1 MNERTR
7 NLSVKNSDA
16 PPKSKKEIKS
26 ALRWLRE
33 IQYQF
38 GYKDA
43 KTAMAHPPVGG
54 KKPGQKTPK
63 NTMKDGGK

>member
-1 MNERTR
+1 MKTSES
-7 NLSVKNSDA
+7 SVKNVGV
-16 PPKSKKEIKS
+16 PPSKPTKDGKK
-26 ALRWLRE
+26 AMRWLKE
-33 IQYQF
+33 IQYRF

-63 NTMKDGGK
+63 NTMKNGGKA